1 MTKVFE
7 ILQKRLITIFF
18 NLLTLDYLQ
27 NFGTNNNGIKPVDTS
42 PVYCNYTAMWHVAF
56 ISYNTMPTNF
66 FSKDSLQKL
75 FEASDWVSTIKIG
88 TALPKLLVV

>member
-42 PVYCNYTAMWHVAF
+42 PVYCNYTAM
-56 ISYNTMPTNF
+56 
-66 FSKDSLQKL
+66 
-75 FEASDWVSTIKIG
+75 
-88 TALPKLLVV
+88 